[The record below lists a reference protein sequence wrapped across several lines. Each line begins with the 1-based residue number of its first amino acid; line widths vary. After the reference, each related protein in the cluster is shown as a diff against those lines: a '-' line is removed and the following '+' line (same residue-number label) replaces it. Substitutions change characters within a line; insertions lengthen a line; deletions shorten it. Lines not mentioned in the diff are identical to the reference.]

1 MWPEVFVVVVVVATF
16 LGTSFTP
23 QQLLSGLVACNK
35 KWEKAIK
42 RILPSSAAAAA
53 AVEGPDQNDD
63 DSEVAAASGLEL
75 SDCSITMGGP
85 LRKQIKPRVEKFYD
99 VWE

>member
-1 MWPEVFVVVVVVATF
+1 MWPEVFVVVVATF
-16 LGTSFTP
+16 LGTSFSP

-42 RILPSSAAAAA
+42 RILPSSAAA
-53 AVEGPDQNDD
+53 VEGPDQNDD
-63 DSEVAAASGLEL
+63 DSEIAAASGSEL